1 MVCLCYAVG
10 RQQKHASD
18 VCGAA
23 EAKAGR
29 HQGRHVGLVGVLR
42 GRLIACMAHPCYAAG
57 RLQTHADDVS
67 GATEALQ
74 GGRHGRPV
82 GLIGVLRG
90 RLTTCMDHPCYA
102 FGRLEKHAR
111 DICGAT
117 VRRRG
122 NFSRSVYNGVWCG
135 NGSAF
140 GEWRVLELMLRLT
153 LRATCTAHVRA
164 CIDRGLSGD
173 VGGSLEKSYLFCL
186 TACPPWNRLSLR

>member
-42 GRLIACMAHPCYAAG
+42 GRLIACMSHPCFAAG
-57 RLQTHADDVS
+57 RLQTHANDVC

-82 GLIGVLRG
+82 RLVGVLHG
-90 RLTTCMDHPCYA
+90 RLTTCMARPCYA
-102 FGRLEKHAR
+102 FGRLQKHAS
-111 DICGAT
+111 DICGAI

-140 GEWRVLELMLRLT
+140 G
-153 LRATCTAHVRA
+153 
-164 CIDRGLSGD
+164 
-173 VGGSLEKSYLFCL
+173 
-186 TACPPWNRLSLR
+186 